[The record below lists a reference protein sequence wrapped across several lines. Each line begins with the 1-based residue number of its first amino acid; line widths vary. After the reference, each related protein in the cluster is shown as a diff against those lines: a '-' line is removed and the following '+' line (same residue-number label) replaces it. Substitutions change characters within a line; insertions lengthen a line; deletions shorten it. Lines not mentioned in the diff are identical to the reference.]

1 MIKARHHWFYTKFFR
16 WYIPFMLNRHF
27 RRVIIKGDIRGHSR
41 PVLLVGNHFS
51 WWDGFFAHHLNKQVF
66 KRRFHVMMLE
76 EQLQSRMFLNKA
88 GAYSIRKNSPS
99 VIETIQYTREL
110 LRNPDNLVTLF
121 PQGEIRSMFD
131 FPVRFEKGPVRMLRG
146 MEDKVQIVFMA
157 ALVDYFSHPKPTL
170 TLALGEYH
178 PRGGV
183 SLEDMEKAFNDHLRQ
198 MIHEQKP

>member
-1 MIKARHHWFYTKFFR
+1 
-16 WYIPFMLNRHF
+16 
-27 RRVIIKGDIRGHSR
+27 
-41 PVLLVGNHFS
+41 
-51 WWDGFFAHHLNKQVF
+51 
-66 KRRFHVMMLE
+66 MMLE